1 MLCLLLR
8 GRPAYIYA
16 ARRYVGGLLR
26 CKRLSVMANQ
36 QLMIDCNA
44 IRAILHELVGTL
56 TAGSRACM
64 PCSANAA
71 LDSDRHTQV
80 R

>member
-1 MLCLLLR
+1 M
-8 GRPAYIYA
+8 
-16 ARRYVGGLLR
+16 
-26 CKRLSVMANQ
+26 SVMANQ

-44 IRAILHELVGTL
+44 IRAILHELVRTL
-56 TAGSRACM
+56 IAGLRAGM

-71 LDSDRHTQV
+71 LDIHSERHTQV